1 MAPSDVGL
9 FTPRQRGTII
19 TPMPLVYA
27 IVAFV
32 LLLILPREAFAW
44 GPGMHVEVALQAL
57 ASMPGIAAGIATV
70 ISAYPD
76 AFIYGATSPDIIV
89 GKKYAGYLHHCHNW
103 RMGHLIL
110 AEARDERQKAAAYGY
125 LMHLA
130 ADVVAHNYFIPFKI
144 VRSWSTTLLKHTY
157 WEMRFDLGVSE
168 EAWKRLDRVGEVDVE
183 KFDELLERVLRK
195 TLFSF
200 STNKRIF
207 NTILMLQK
215 LHGLRRSLDA
225 YASRSRYDIGVEN
238 RQHYMDLAME
248 SAMGFLKDPAK
259 AHCLQ
264 VDPAGLARL
273 AYAKTLR
280 RSIRSAV
287 GRGALPRERAEEL
300 VELVKERLAL
310 GLYRPDMF
318 LPTVGDML

>member
-1 MAPSDVGL
+1 MTRML
-9 FTPRQRGTII
+9 
-19 TPMPLVYA
+19 LVYA
-27 IVAFV
+27 IMACLALV
-32 LLLILPREAFAW
+32 LLPREAFAW
-44 GPGMHVEVALQAL
+44 GPGMHVEVAMQAL
-57 ASMPGIAAGIATV
+57 SSISTIAAPVAALIK
-70 ISAYPD
+70 AYPD

-103 RMGHLIL
+103 RMGRLIL
-110 AEARDERQKAAAYGY
+110 EEARGERQQAAAYGY

-144 VRSWSTTLLKHTY
+144 VRSWDTTLLKHTY

-168 EAWKRLDRVGEVDVE
+168 EAWERLDGISEEDVVG
-183 KFDELLERVLRK
+183 FDDLLERVLRK

-207 NTILMLQK
+207 NTILMVQK
-215 LHGLRRSLDA
+215 LHSLRRSLHA
-225 YASRSRYDIGVEN
+225 YAARSRYDIGVEN

-248 SAMGFLKDPAK
+248 SAMGFLKNPENAV
-259 AHCLQ
+259 CLQ

-273 AYAKTLR
+273 EYAKLLR
-280 RSIRSAV
+280 RSIRGAV
-287 GRGALPRERAEEL
+287 RRGVLGKLRADEL

-310 GLYRPDMF
+310 GLYRPDMV
-318 LPTVGDML
+318 LPIVEDMLERQGVGLRA